1 MHTTNKPPPPMPIH
15 VVLRPPPIRLPLHSP
30 SPPTATAA
38 AAAAD
43 APKCAKLMMRQSRRQ
58 YWSCKAIRRRVRYE
72 EGEEEEEEY
81 GQNAE
86 IPMLEAYSA
95 AVRDVALLVRAGVD
109 DEEEL
114 LLIFK
119 GFSSSLSSRTSSDPS
134 KSVLPSRAVIQS
146 IDIVKGP
153 FNPSNI
159 EYLERGLTWE
169 DFKARLQPNKS

>member
-15 VVLRPPPIRLPLHSP
+15 AVLHPPIRLPPPSL
-30 SPPTATAA
+30 SPPTATAMA
-38 AAAAD
+38 YAS
-43 APKCAKLMMRQSRRQ
+43 KCGKLVMMRQLRRQ

-72 EGEEEEEEY
+72 EGEEEEEEAY
-81 GQNAE
+81 GQNKE

-95 AVRDVALLVRAGVD
+95 AFRDVALLVRAGVD

-114 LLIFK
+114 VLIFK

-134 KSVLPSRAVIQS
+134 KSVLPGRAVIQS
-146 IDIVKGP
+146 IDVVKGP

-169 DFKARLQPNKS
+169 DFKTRLQPNKS

>member
-15 VVLRPPPIRLPLHSP
+15 AVLHPPIRLPPPSL
-30 SPPTATAA
+30 SPPTATAMA
-38 AAAAD
+38 YAS
-43 APKCAKLMMRQSRRQ
+43 KRGNLVMMRQLRRQ

-72 EGEEEEEEY
+72 EGEEEGEEEAY

-95 AVRDVALLVRAGVD
+95 AFRDVALLVRAGVD

-114 LLIFK
+114 VLIFK

-134 KSVLPSRAVIQS
+134 KSVLPGRAVIHS
-146 IDIVKGP
+146 IDVVKGP

-159 EYLERGLTWE
+159 EYLERELPR
-169 DFKARLQPNKS
+169 DVYKPKMISKQ